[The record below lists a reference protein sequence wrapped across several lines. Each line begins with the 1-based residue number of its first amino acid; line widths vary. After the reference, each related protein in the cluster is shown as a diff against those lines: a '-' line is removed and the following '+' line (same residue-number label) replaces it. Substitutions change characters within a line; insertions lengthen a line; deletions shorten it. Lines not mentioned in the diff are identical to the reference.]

1 MSESALIL
9 VRARSEERINILC
22 SLKKEYSCKS
32 MYCLL
37 PESLLSDY
45 IEENEIF
52 PGFLQVEII

>member
-1 MSESALIL
+1 
-9 VRARSEERINILC
+9 
-22 SLKKEYSCKS
+22 